1 MRLITDIVCPAQ
13 TESGRGKPRSGEER
27 SNRMSDRGNTRGDAA
42 ARVRAAEG
50 PGESRAGRGVAAAQ
64 TSGPRRGLKAALKA
78 LSVSMLLALAF
89 AAPATAAPIWHVV
102 SESRPTAFQ
111 TSDGP
116 GNDMYRIAIENL
128 GSNSSGTVTVVDRL
142 PPGITTSASPRE
154 AINFP
159 HSKWSCS
166 EGAGQTVVTCTSE
179 VTVES
184 ATAQYNVVNPQK
196 SLSAVVPIV
205 IPVTVA
211 PGTPAETVTN
221 NVTVSGAGAVNPA
234 VANETNPVNTGASST
249 FGASHLGVTE
259 VGPAGEPF
267 AQAGGHPYALTTDLV
282 FNQELEAGA
291 NEVATKEVSEGNG
304 YKAAIGGEEAKTVL
318 TELPLGLVGN
328 PLAAPRCSARQ
339 FAESGGDNNSTCPA
353 DTRVGVAFLDKPAL
367 VGPYQI
373 ISIVPGPGHVAEFGF
388 HYESAPVVLVADV
401 VHSGRGYTVRVDSLV
416 PQAHLR
422 AFSLTFF
429 GNPAAAFATG
439 HKETAFLS
447 NPVNCSA
454 DESERALELH
464 TDRWNA
470 PGKGDPFEADFSDPN
485 WFLASALLAP
495 IEGCGALHFDPS
507 LSFAPSEAAQG
518 GTTQTDAPSGYEAN
532 VEIPQTEAFGEL
544 ATPVLKATRVTL
556 PEGLSASPSAA
567 NGLQACS
574 NAQIALASSQPGTCP
589 LASQIG
595 TVRVTTPVLE
605 ETLEGQVFQG
615 EPECSPCSEADAR
628 EGRILRLFL
637 QIHSEARGI
646 TIKLPGVVRVD
657 PQTGRLTSEFA
668 QNPQFPFTD
677 LRLSFKGGPRAPL
690 ANPQTC
696 GTFTTVSELEPW
708 SAPVT
713 PTKISESPFTIT
725 GCGSSMPFSPSF
737 SAGTLSPAA
746 AAYSPFTLTFSRND
760 GEQDLGGLAVTTP
773 PGLLGKLAGIPRC
786 GEAEANAGTCS
797 PESQIGTATATAG
810 PGPQP
815 FTQTGGR
822 VYLTGPYKGQPFGLS
837 VVVPAV
843 AGPFNLGNVV
853 VRSAISVNPTT
864 SAITVTSDPL
874 PQVRDGV
881 QLRTRSVSVEINRPN
896 FEFNATNCSQQ
907 AISATITGEHPI
919 GSSEPAKSS
928 AVSSPYAASG
938 CANLPFAPKLTAV
951 AGAIASKVTGTNF
964 DVKIESAGLGQASI
978 AKTEL
983 QIPAELP
990 SRLTTLQKAC
1000 LAATFEANPATCN
1013 PESVIGTATVHT
1025 PLLDTPLTGPAYL
1038 VSHGNAAF
1046 PDVEFLL
1053 QGEGITLLI
1062 DGKTDIKNGITYSR
1076 FESAPDAPFTTFETV
1091 LPAGP
1096 KSVLSGYAAGSK
1108 TPYDLCGT
1116 TLAMPT
1122 VLTGQNGAV
1131 IKTTTNVGLT
1141 GCGAVLSS
1149 KATLTRAQLLARA
1162 LKACRT
1168 KYKKNKRKRKACER
1182 QARKK
1187 YGPKAKAKKRTGKK
1201 AAVGKGS
1208 K

>member
-1 MRLITDIVCPAQ
+1 MKV
-13 TESGRGKPRSGEER
+13 
-27 SNRMSDRGNTRGDAA
+27 
-42 ARVRAAEG
+42 
-50 PGESRAGRGVAAAQ
+50 
-64 TSGPRRGLKAALKA
+64 ALKA
-78 LSVSMLLALAF
+78 LLVSVLLALAS
-89 AAPATAAPIWHVV
+89 AASATAAPIWHVI

-111 TSDGP
+111 PTDGA

-128 GSNSSGTVTVVDRL
+128 GTNSSGTITVVDHL
-142 PPGITTSASPRE
+142 PPGITTSGSARE
-154 AINFP
+154 AVNFP
-159 HSKWSCS
+159 HSGWKCS

-179 VTVES
+179 VVVES
-184 ATAQYNVVNPQK
+184 ATAQFNVVNPQK
-196 SLSAVVPIV
+196 SMSAVVPII
-205 IPVTVA
+205 IPVTVP
-211 PGTPAETVTN
+211 PGTPPETVTN
-221 NVTVSGAGAVNPA
+221 SVTVSGGGAANPGVASETNAVN
-234 VANETNPVNTGASST
+234 NGASPQYGTSLLKM
-249 FGASHLGVTE
+249 SE

-282 FNQELEAGA
+282 LNSELEAGA
-291 NEVATKEVSEGNG
+291 HEVASGKEISEGTG
-304 YKAAIGGEEAKTVL
+304 YATATNGEEAKVVL
-318 TELPLGLVGN
+318 DELPLGLVGN
-328 PLAAPRCSARQ
+328 PLASPRCSARL
-339 FAESGGDNNSTCPA
+339 FAESAGDNNSSCPA
-353 DTRVGVAFLDKPAL
+353 NTRVGVAFLDKPAL
-367 VGPYQI
+367 VGPFQI
-373 ISIVPGPGHVAEFGF
+373 DSIVPGPGHVAEFGF

-401 VHSGRGYTVRVDSLV
+401 VHGSRGYTVRVDSLV

-429 GNPAAAFATG
+429 GNPAAAFSTG
-439 HKETAFLS
+439 QKETAFLS
-447 NPVNCSA
+447 NSVNCSA
-454 DESERALELH
+454 SETERALEQHL
-464 TDRWNA
+464 DRWTSPA
-470 PGKGDPFEADFSDPN
+470 KGEPFEADFTDPN
-485 WFLASALLAP
+485 WLASTAVMP
-495 IEGCGALHFDPS
+495 PVEGCGALHFDPS
-507 LSFAPSEAAQG
+507 LSFVPTEAAQG
-518 GTTQTDAPSGYEAN
+518 GTTQADAPSGYEAN
-532 VEIPQTEAFGEL
+532 VEVPQTEAFGEL
-544 ATPVLKATRVTL
+544 ATPVLKNTIVTL

-567 NGLQACS
+567 NGLEACS
-574 NAQIALASSQPGTCP
+574 KAQIALETNTPGTCP

-595 TVRVTTPVLE
+595 TVKVTTPVLE

-615 EPECSPCSEADAR
+615 EPECSPCTEADAR
-628 EGRILRLFL
+628 EGRLLHLYL
-637 QIHSEARGI
+637 QIHSPARGI

-657 PQTGRLTSEFA
+657 THTGRLTSEFA
-668 QNPQFPFTD
+668 NNPQFPFSH
-677 LRLSFKGGPRAPL
+677 LQLSFKGGPRAPL

-696 GTFTTVSELEPW
+696 GTFTTVSDLEPW
-708 SAPVT
+708 SAPET

-737 SAGTLSPAA
+737 TAGTLSPAA

-760 GEQDLGGLAVTTP
+760 GEQDLGALSVTTP

-810 PGPQP
+810 PGSEP
-815 FTQTGGR
+815 FTETGGR

-837 VVVPAV
+837 VVVPAK

-853 VRSAISVNPTT
+853 SRSAISVNPVT

-874 PQVRDGV
+874 PQLVDGV
-881 QLRTRSVSVEINRPN
+881 QLRTRSVTVEINRPN

-907 AISATITGEHPI
+907 AISGTITGEHPI

-951 AGAIASKVTGTNF
+951 AGALASKVTGTNF
-964 DVKIESAGLGQASI
+964 DVKIESAGLGQANI

-983 QIPAELP
+983 QIPAQLP

-1000 LAATFEANPATCN
+1000 LAATFEANPATCS

-1025 PLLDTPLTGPAYL
+1025 PLLATPLTGPAYL

-1053 QGEGITLLI
+1053 QGEGIMLLL

-1076 FESAPDAPFTTFETV
+1076 FESTPDAPFTTFETV

-1096 KSVLSGYAAGSK
+1096 KSVLSGYVAGSK

-1116 TLAMPT
+1116 NLTMPT
-1122 VLTGQNGAV
+1122 VLTAQNGAV
-1131 IKTTTNVGLT
+1131 IRETTKVGLT
-1141 GCGAVLSS
+1141 GCGGVLGNTV
-1149 KATLTRAQLLARA
+1149 TLTRAQLLARA

-1168 KYKKNKRKRKACER
+1168 KYKGKKHKRKRVACEK

-1187 YGPKAKAKKRTGKK
+1187 YGPKSKAKSKKGKK
-1201 AAVGKGS
+1201 AAVGKGG